1 MMIGSENIATSAEK
15 ILQAATE
22 LFAMNNFNAVS
33 IKQIAS
39 ASGCN
44 SALISYYF
52 GGKEKLYDE
61 IISDSVRKQNEFMER
76 FIDIQL
82 MIKFL

>member
-1 MMIGSENIATSAEK
+1 MMTGSENIATSAEK
-15 ILQAATE
+15 ILQAATT

-33 IKQIAS
+33 IKQIAT

-52 GGKEKLYDE
+52 RGKNNLYIHFRTSFRIINSIITKYPQFFLKLLL
-61 IISDSVRKQNEFMER
+61 I
-76 FIDIQL
+76 
-82 MIKFL
+82 

>member
-33 IKQIAS
+33 IKQI
-39 ASGCN
+39 
-44 SALISYYF
+44 I
-52 GGKEKLYDE
+52 GGSDQNCPQEKELEKGKMF
-61 IISDSVRKQNEFMER
+61 V
-76 FIDIQL
+76 
-82 MIKFL
+82 